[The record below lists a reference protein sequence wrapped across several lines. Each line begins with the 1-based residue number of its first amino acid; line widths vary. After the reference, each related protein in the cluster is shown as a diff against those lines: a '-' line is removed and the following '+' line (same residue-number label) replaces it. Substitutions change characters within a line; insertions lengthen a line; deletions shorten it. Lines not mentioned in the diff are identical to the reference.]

1 VLANPPFSQ
10 NLNCNVRRHVDN
22 APPPKPHD
30 VRSHLHGGV
39 PRSELDALERF
50 WTKTKKDC
58 VRGERMPTKVAAA
71 LSDFPQL
78 LPENCTEFVKSWAI
92 YRLARWHRLCSM
104 GMSAG
109 SARHGRM
116 RRAGLVAQVR

>member
-1 VLANPPFSQ
+1 MLANPPFSQ

-71 LSDFPQL
+71 PPVERFPATFARESHKVWEKPGD
-78 LPENCTEFVKSWAI
+78 LPTGA
-92 YRLARWHRLCSM
+92 
-104 GMSAG
+104 
-109 SARHGRM
+109 
-116 RRAGLVAQVR
+116 VAQIVLHGHECW